1 MSTMKKQRTER
12 RKRESGRIKQQ
23 AISLDRGIAA
33 LFRRYKL
40 EPGVAAGS
48 PYANLHA
55 NDVGL
60 LVALASEEGWHVRRV
75 AQMLGAPMTTVSS
88 RAKFTPAKWRC
99 APKCSPN
106 STSANGKRW
115 SALYCAWP
123 RPADETPCLVESEP
137 ALLFG
142 ELIAACIVIVDGTHR
157 VFRAGGARKPRI
169 LKAPRRIQ
177 SVHPFYRDFHICVR
191 GRLL

>member
-1 MSTMKKQRTER
+1 MSTMKKPRTAQ
-12 RKRESGRIKQQ
+12 RKRESARIKQQ

-60 LVALASEEGWHVRRV
+60 LVALASEDGWHVRQV

-88 RAKFTPAKWRC
+88 
-99 APKCSPN
+99 
-106 STSANGKRW
+106 
-115 SALYCAWP
+115 ALDCLEQRKLLARRR
-123 RPADETPCLVESEP
+123 RPGDRRVVYVELT
-137 ALLFG
+137 A
-142 ELIAACIVIVDGTHR
+142 
-157 VFRAGGARKPRI
+157 
-169 LKAPRRIQ
+169 
-177 SVHPFYRDFHICVR
+177 R
-191 GRLL
+191 GRQLAGKIHASQVAMCAEMLAELKVLERKEMVRLVLRLAKAN